1 MKKIAII
8 YSILAGILLVFLV
21 FCWIFSF
28 QISLIV
34 SGLRPDMILEDTYET
49 NEENISIR
57 VLNILSVDNR
67 KIEAVL
73 SQDFLGVWHIRS
85 LNDLEPYNEREEE
98 IKQKQEEVSDILNQF
113 LKETVGENGG
123 K

>member
-8 YSILAGILLVFLV
+8 YSILSCILLVVLV

-28 QISLIV
+28 QISLTL
-34 SGLRPDMILEDTYET
+34 SGLRPDMILRDTYET
-49 NEENISIR
+49 NEESISIR
-57 VLNILSVDNR
+57 VLNIVSVDNR

-98 IKQKQEEVSDILNQF
+98 IKQKQEEVSDILNQL
-113 LKETVGENGG
+113 LKETAGENGG

>member
-8 YSILAGILLVFLV
+8 YSILSCILLVVLV

-28 QISLIV
+28 QISLTL
-34 SGLRPDMILEDTYET
+34 SGLRPDMILRDTYET
-49 NEENISIR
+49 NEESISIR
-57 VLNILSVDNR
+57 VLNIVSVDNR

-98 IKQKQEEVSDILNQF
+98 IKQKQEEVSDILNQL

>member
-1 MKKIAII
+1 
-8 YSILAGILLVFLV
+8 
-21 FCWIFSF
+21 
-28 QISLIV
+28 
-34 SGLRPDMILEDTYET
+34 MILRDTYET
-49 NEENISIR
+49 NEESISIR
-57 VLNILSVDNR
+57 VLNIVSVDNR

-98 IKQKQEEVSDILNQF
+98 IKQKQEEVSDILNQL